1 MGFCMSLRSAL
12 CAALLAVI
20 ALLRPAPA
28 AAERLRDLT
37 EVSGARE
44 NQLIGYGLV
53 TGLNGTG
60 DDVQVPF
67 TGQSVLALL
76 RRLGI
81 QADPTALRL
90 RNVAAVAVTATL
102 PAFARP
108 GTRIDVTVS
117 SLGNARSLQGGVLVQ
132 TVLKGADQQPYAVA
146 QGPLLV
152 GGFQAGGATGSSV
165 RAGSPTA
172 ARIVSGA
179 LVERDVSPVL
189 VEEGRIT
196 LGLRT
201 PGFTVA
207 QRVAVAINQVFADA
221 ARARDSGSVVI
232 TLPGGTNAENLVA
245 FLAQIEDIEVEPVR
259 RARVVINERTG
270 TVVAGGDVRLAP
282 VAVVHGTLTIVVR
295 ETPQVSQPGGIANP
309 GARTAV
315 VPQSEVTSTETNR
328 PMIYLP
334 AAATLS
340 NVASALSTLGLT
352 PRELSSVLDAL
363 RAAGALAAEVVIQ

>member
-1 MGFCMSLRSAL
+1 MSLRSAL

-259 RARVVINERTG
+259 RARVVINERIG

-363 RAAGALAAEVVIQ
+363 RAAGALEAEVVIQ